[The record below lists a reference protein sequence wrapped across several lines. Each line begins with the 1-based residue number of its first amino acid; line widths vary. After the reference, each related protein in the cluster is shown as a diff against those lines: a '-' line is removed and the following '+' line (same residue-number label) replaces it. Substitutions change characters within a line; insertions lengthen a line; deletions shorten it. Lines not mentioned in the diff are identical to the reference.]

1 MRSLVR
7 LELNYGAISPLLL
20 SPRTPRRVCTLV
32 PKAHTREVVD
42 RQCTTS
48 SKQVCT
54 PVPKQV
60 SNTPDILAI
69 LRQP

>member
-7 LELNYGAISPLLL
+7 AKLRTNISTASLL
-20 SPRTPRRVCTLV
+20 RTPRRVCTLV

-60 SNTPDILAI
+60 SNTPDTLVTVTV
-69 LRQP
+69 

>member
-7 LELNYGAISPLLL
+7 AKLRCNIFTVSLL
-20 SPRTPRRVCTLV
+20 RTPRRVCTLV

-60 SNTPDILAI
+60 SNTPDILVI

>member
-7 LELNYGAISPLLL
+7 AKLRSNIFTVSLL
-20 SPRTPRRVCTLV
+20 RTPRRVCTLV

-60 SNTPDILAI
+60 SNMPEILI
-69 LRQP
+69 FLRQP

>member
-1 MRSLVR
+1 M
-7 LELNYGAISPLLL
+7 
-20 SPRTPRRVCTLV
+20 CTLV

-60 SNTPDILAI
+60 SNTPDIFSAN
-69 LRQP
+69 PDPVTV

>member
-7 LELNYGAISPLLL
+7 AELRSNIFTASLL
-20 SPRTPRRVCTLV
+20 RTPRRVCTLV

-60 SNTPDILAI
+60 SNMSNILII

>member
-1 MRSLVR
+1 MRSLV
-7 LELNYGAISPLLL
+7 GAKLRSNIFTASLL
-20 SPRTPRRVCTLV
+20 RTPRRVCTLV

-60 SNTPDILAI
+60 SNTPDILVI

>member
-1 MRSLVR
+1 M
-7 LELNYGAISPLLL
+7 
-20 SPRTPRRVCTLV
+20 CTLV

-60 SNTPDILAI
+60 TNTPDILVI
-69 LRQP
+69 LSQPCNLVTL

>member
-7 LELNYGAISPLLL
+7 AKLRSNIFTASLL
-20 SPRTPRRVCTLV
+20 RTPRRVCTLV

-60 SNTPDILAI
+60 SDTPDIPFI

>member
-1 MRSLVR
+1 M
-7 LELNYGAISPLLL
+7 
-20 SPRTPRRVCTLV
+20 CTLV

-60 SNTPDILAI
+60 TNMPDIHCIEICLNKS
-69 LRQP
+69 